1 MSWTIRYLKSVRKT
15 INKLDPESQ
24 NRIYN
29 YLEERVKSLDNPR
42 KLGEPLKGRLANF
55 WRYRVGDYRIV
66 CELREE
72 ELVVLVVRIGHR
84 SKVYR

>member
-1 MSWTIRYLKSVRKT
+1 MSWTIRYLKSLRKT
-15 INKLDPESQ
+15 INKLDYESRH
-24 NRIYN
+24 RIYN
-29 YLEERVKSLDNPR
+29 SLEKRKKTLDNPR
-42 KLGEPLKGRLANF
+42 QLGKPLKGRLANF
-55 WRYRVGDYRIV
+55 WRYRIGDYRIV